1 MLLFRIQCPS
11 LNRDLS
17 YLKLVSVPLQGE
29 ERTITFELG
38 SKPVDLAWQAFETKD
53 LAVALLDLYFLAL
66 QVCEALLH

>member
-17 YLKLVSVPLQGE
+17 NLKLVSVPLQSE
-29 ERTITFELG
+29 ERSITFELG
-38 SKPVDLAWQAFETKD
+38 SKPVNLAWHAIETKD
-53 LAVALLDLYFLAL
+53 LTVALLDLYILAL